1 MNGEPKFKFDLQGL
15 LRTGVM
21 LVTMIGGYYHMIGVL
36 SERAAANENKIKA
49 LEQKVDAHVKNIK
62 IYTWEEL
69 TRAFVTRDEWDN
81 NQKYLREDI
90 KYIRDKMDLIFN
102 KLAESKK
109 L

>member
-15 LRTGVM
+15 FRTGVM
-21 LVTMIGGYYHMIGVL
+21 LITMVGGYYHMIGVL

-49 LEQKVDAHVKNIK
+49 LEQKVGAHVKNIK

-69 TRAFVTRDEWDN
+69 TRAFVTRDECDN
-81 NQKYLREDI
+81 NQKSLREDF